1 LVEFLVAVSAPDC
14 AFPRQAIRTAGPA
27 RPGRPIVS
35 RLWLCTALLG
45 LAAGGCSLSYQLGSL
60 LENGEDKLKQSAP
73 PAGPSEEAAAGPSET
88 DLANARTAVAA
99 ALAKN
104 GTSKSTAWENADTG
118 ARGTITPIAAAAPQD
133 GPLCREFLA
142 SYVHAGNETWLEGAA
157 CRGQKG
163 RWEVRRLAP
172 WKRT

>member
-1 LVEFLVAVSAPDC
+1 MAASAPDC
-14 AFPRQAIRTAGPA
+14 AFRRQALRTWRPA
-27 RPGRPIVS
+27 RPWRPIVS

-45 LAAGGCSLSYQLGSL
+45 FAAGGCSLSYQLGSL
-60 LENGEDKLKQSAP
+60 LENGEDKLKQGAPSAGRP
-73 PAGPSEEAAAGPSET
+73 EEAAAGPSEG

-104 GTSKSTAWENADTG
+104 GTSKSTAWENAETG
-118 ARGTITPIAAAAPQD
+118 ARGTITPIAAAAQD
-133 GPLCREFLA
+133 GAPCRDFLA

>member
-1 LVEFLVAVSAPDC
+1 MAASAPDC
-14 AFPRQAIRTAGPA
+14 AFRRQAFRTAGTA
-27 RPGRPIVS
+27 RPWRPIVS

-45 LAAGGCSLSYQLGSL
+45 FAAGGCSLSYQLGSL

-73 PAGPSEEAAAGPSET
+73 ASGPSEEAAARPSET
-88 DLANARTAVAA
+88 DLANARIAVAT

-104 GTSKSTAWENADTG
+104 GTSKSTAWENAETG

-133 GPLCREFLA
+133 GSACRDFLA